1 MINLNTLR
9 NDISNS
15 KTRLHN
21 NYVNV
26 VNKCYRLLNENNL
39 IISEIENEWLK
50 HFKLVYGE
58 IEENLSSNKKINSS
72 KLKDYYRLDCD
83 EVKEYRVFFAIQT
96 YYALLIKLIA
106 SRFVGS
112 LKKYE
117 DVSKNKSLIEKITY
131 IVQGD
136 FFNDLNICNYCYEDW
151 FNWFLYV
158 NDDEMMYLLSEL
170 TECIDE
176 YKDDNIINENFQN
189 NDYIKQIYEAVI
201 PRELR
206 HGLGEYYTPDWLAE
220 YTIKNVYKM
229 REMQGLKMLDP
240 TCGSG
245 TFIFKTIRFLRENNI
260 NLDVEDIIKNVKGF
274 DINPLA
280 VLTAKT
286 NYLISI
292 FDMIDDSIKIEIPI
306 YSYDIINIPK
316 IRDKYIEIDIDN
328 NIYKIPETIFYNIDV
343 KLFQDILKETISQRF
358 ELDKFINRI
367 LNVCNLSD
375 KECSALKDLYN
386 EIFRYGNT
394 NISMIWV
401 NLVINYIKAFK
412 EKEFDVIIG
421 NPPWI
426 NWEYIPQEYRVK
438 SQYLWGELGIFSAKG
453 RELAFSKE
461 DVSTLITYL
470 VIDRLL
476 KDKGYLAFV
485 IRQGIFKS
493 AQNGIGFRKFKIR
506 NEIDIKVCKIDDLVS
521 VKPFENATN
530 QTAVMYLQKG
540 VENTYPVDYIEWKKK
555 TKGTL
560 KSYESLE
567 KILTLIDKVKLV
579 AKPSVDDDI
588 TSLWIT
594 VNNNLIHEFD
604 KILGKNNYK
613 ARTGIFTGGANAVYW
628 MNINKTISKE
638 LVEISNITARAK
650 RKAENVSVN
659 IESKY
664 IYPLLK
670 GSDVNVWEANPS
682 IYMLCPHT
690 RESKMKPVPLIKLK
704 EEVPLT
710 VDYLEYFK
718 TELDERKGFAGW
730 EKENQK
736 ENFHSVLRVGEYTFS
751 KYKVIWRYIASEFI
765 TAVISDTDD
774 SYLGKKMILPN
785 EKIMYVSTDNETEA
799 YYLCGVLSST
809 PISLCV
815 KSFMNP
821 TSISTHVLEKLN
833 IADFDENNE
842 LHVKIANI
850 CKRGHLTLS
859 KREKK
864 ELLNEIDRIIAKIY
878 DISSSG
884 LQYIL
889 KETT

>member
-1 MINLNTLR
+1 MINLNMLS

-15 KTRLHN
+15 KTKIN
-21 NYVNV
+21 NNSLNII
-26 VNKCYRLLNENNL
+26 NKFYRLLNDDNL
-39 IISEIENEWLK
+39 IISKIENEWLK

-83 EVKEYRVFFAIQT
+83 EVREYRVFFAIQT
-96 YYALLIKLIA
+96 YYALLIKIIA
-106 SRFVGS
+106 SRFVGD

-117 DVSKNKSLIEKITY
+117 DINKNESIIDKIRY
-131 IVQGD
+131 IVQGE
-136 FFNDLNICNYCYEDW
+136 FFNDLNISNYCYEDW

-158 NDDEMMYLLSEL
+158 NDEEITDLLNEL
-170 TECIDE
+170 IECIDE
-176 YKDDNIINENFQN
+176 YKDYNIINENFQN

-220 YTIKNVYKM
+220 YTIKNVYNLG
-229 REMQGLKMLDP
+229 EMQGIKMLDP

-245 TFIFKTIRFLRENNI
+245 TFIFKTIRFLRENNN
-260 NLDVEDIIKNVKGF
+260 NLNVNDIITNVKGF

-292 FDMIDDSIKIEIPI
+292 FDMIDNSTSIEIPI

-316 IRDKYIEIDIDN
+316 VRDKYIEIDIVN
-328 NIYKIPETIFYNIDV
+328 NIYKIPKTIFHNIDT
-343 KLFQDILKETISQRF
+343 KTFKNILKETILQSV
-358 ELDKFINRI
+358 ELDKFINRM
-367 LNVCNLSD
+367 LNLCNLND
-375 KECSALKDLYN
+375 KECSILKDLYN
-386 EIFRYGNT
+386 EIFKYEDINL
-394 NISMIWV
+394 SMIWV
-401 NLVINYIKAFK
+401 NLVTNYIEAFK
-412 EKEFDVIIG
+412 ENEFDVIIG
-421 NPPWI
+421 NPPWV
-426 NWEYIPQEYRVK
+426 NWEYISQEYRLK
-438 SQYLWGELGIFSAKG
+438 SQYLWSELGILSAKG
-453 RELAFSKE
+453 RELSFLKE

-485 IRQGIFKS
+485 IRQGLFKS

-506 NEIDIKVCKIDDLVS
+506 NDIDIKVCKIDDLVS

-540 VENTYPVDYIEWKKK
+540 IENTYPVDYIEWKKK
-555 TKGTL
+555 SKGTL
-560 KSYESLE
+560 KSYETLE
-567 KILTLIDKVKLV
+567 NILTLTDRVKLV

-588 TSLWIT
+588 TSPWIT

-628 MNINKTISKE
+628 MNINKKINEE

-650 RKAENVSVN
+650 RKVENVSVN
-659 IESKY
+659 IETKY

-670 GSDVNVWEANPS
+670 GSDVNIWDAKPS

-690 RESKMKPVPLIKLK
+690 RESKMKPVPLIELK

-710 VDYLEYFK
+710 VEYLEYFK

-730 EKENQK
+730 EKANQK

-774 SYLGKKMILPN
+774 RYLGNKMILPN

-833 IADFDENNE
+833 IYDFDESNE
-842 LHVKIANI
+842 LHVNIANI

-878 DISSSG
+878 DISNSG
-884 LQYIL
+884 LQSIL
-889 KETT
+889 KEIN